1 MMRIYQVRLEDVRLF
16 GYHGLFPEERVL
28 GNWFILNLAISK
40 QITQAF
46 EDDINRTVDY
56 GQLYMVC
63 LEIMREPVDLL
74 ETLCERIATRCKEL
88 HPDYVEM
95 EIRIGKEH
103 PPMGMLGGRSCVV
116 WKENS
121 EMNI

>member
-16 GYHGLFPEERVL
+16 GYHGLFPEERKL
-28 GNWFILNLAISK
+28 GNWFVLNLAISK

-46 EDDINRTVDY
+46 EDDINRTMDY
-56 GQLYMVC
+56 GQLYTVC
-63 LEIMREPVDLL
+63 VEVMAEPVDLL
-74 ETLCERIATRCKEL
+74 ETLCERMAKRCKEL
-88 HPDYVEM
+88 HPDYVEL

-103 PPMGMLGGRSCVV
+103 PPMGMMGGRSCVV

-121 EMNI
+121 GMNI

>member
-46 EDDINRTVDY
+46 NDDIRIVQHLSPTCRASRY
-56 GQLYMVC
+56 
-63 LEIMREPVDLL
+63 L
-74 ETLCERIATRCKEL
+74 ET
-88 HPDYVEM
+88 
-95 EIRIGKEH
+95 
-103 PPMGMLGGRSCVV
+103 MLGGRSCVV

-121 EMNI
+121 EMNN

>member
-40 QITQAF
+40 QITQALN
-46 EDDINRTVDY
+46 DDINRTVDY

-121 EMNI
+121 EMNN